1 MEEIKQKSEESFLQK
16 IYIFMRIVVIT
27 KIFFLFFFFLTSS
40 SLHTND
46 D

>member
-1 MEEIKQKSEESFLQK
+1 MEEIKQKSEESFLLRK
-16 IYIFMRIVVIT
+16 FYSMRIVIT

-40 SLHTND
+40 LHTKD

>member
-1 MEEIKQKSEESFLQK
+1 MEEIKQKSEESFLRK
-16 IYIFMRIVVIT
+16 FTYYSMRIVIT

-40 SLHTND
+40 LHTND

>member
-16 IYIFMRIVVIT
+16 IYIFTVSIVIT
-27 KIFFLFFFFLTSS
+27 KIFFLFFFFWTS